1 MKRQRGAGFS
11 LLELMVVLVI
21 VCILASIAYPSYHRY
36 VVRAKR
42 VQAQAVLWDVLQQQE
57 RYYNQHNRYL
67 AFTFGASAAPESQFA
82 TWSGSNAADSA
93 YEIRGEPCLGAALTA
108 CVQLR
113 AIPGTANV
121 DASFKDAD
129 CQTLTLSSNGR
140 RSASGP
146 ALRCWP

>member
-1 MKRQRGAGFS
+1 MSRRSGFS
-11 LLELMVVLVI
+11 LVELLVVLAI
-21 VCILASIAYPSYHRY
+21 VGILAAIAYPSYQRY

-42 VQAQAVLWDVLQQQE
+42 VQAQAVLWQVLQQQE
-57 RYYNQHNRYL
+57 RFYNQNNHYL
-67 AFTFGASAAPESQFA
+67 VFAFGATALPESQFL
-82 TWSGSNAADSA
+82 TWSGNSAADSG
-93 YEIRGEPCLGAALTA
+93 YEIRGEPCLGTALTL

-113 AIPGTANV
+113 AIPGTSNV
-121 DASFKDAD
+121 DANFKDAD